1 MHLTFLI
8 QATRKPEK
16 EEVKTGLPVLQPESM
31 KAFVLPETRTTAP
44 APSLDPLLS
53 RARQVKS

>member
-53 RARQVKS
+53 